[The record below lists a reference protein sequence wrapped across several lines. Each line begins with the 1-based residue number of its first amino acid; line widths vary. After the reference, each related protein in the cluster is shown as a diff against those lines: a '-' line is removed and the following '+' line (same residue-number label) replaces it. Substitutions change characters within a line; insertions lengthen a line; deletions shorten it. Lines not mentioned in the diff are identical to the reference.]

1 MLLRNNPEESLHTA
15 LATLTALGSLMHV
28 SVLSIRTV
36 PDPVLRS
43 PVTQVADSRFGSAS
57 LERLIDSMH
66 ETMDIVDGVGLA
78 GPQVGVS
85 QAIFVFHLDER
96 RGHVINPSIEIW
108 GETMTEPRE
117 GCLSVPELYFTPPRA
132 QYAKVTGKNHTG
144 QPVEY
149 QGEGLFA
156 RMLQH
161 EVDHLFGYLFVD
173 RLEDEQFRQARRA
186 MASPE
191 FTEATKRI
199 TSQRSVDISSAFGT
213 GSAFSN
219 PTS

>member
-1 MLLRNNPEESLHTA
+1 
-15 LATLTALGSLMHV
+15 
-28 SVLSIRTV
+28 
-36 PDPVLRS
+36 
-43 PVTQVADSRFGSAS
+43 
-57 LERLIDSMH
+57 
-66 ETMDIVDGVGLA
+66 GLA

-85 QAIFVFHLDER
+85 QAIFVFHIDER

-149 QGEGLFA
+149 QGESLFV
-156 RMLQH
+156 RLFQP
-161 EVDHLFGYLFVD
+161 EVDHLFCYLFVH
-173 RLEDEQFRQARRA
+173 RLEDEQFRPARRA

-199 TSQRSVDISSAFGT
+199 PSQRSVDISSAFGT

>member
-1 MLLRNNPEESLHTA
+1 M
-15 LATLTALGSLMHV
+15 ALGNLMHV
-28 SVLSIRTV
+28 SVLSSLTV

-43 PVTQVADSRFGSAS
+43 PAAQVADSRFGSAS
-57 LERLIDSMH
+57 LERLINSMH
-66 ETMDIVDGVGLA
+66 ETMDAVDGVGLA

-85 QAIFVFHLDER
+85 QAIFVFHLDDR
-96 RGHVINPSIEIW
+96 RGHIINPHIETW
-108 GETMTEPRE
+108 GATMMESRE
-117 GCLSVPELYFTPPRA
+117 GCLSVPELYFTPPRY
-132 QYAKVTGKNHTG
+132 QYAKVTGKDHSSLR
-144 QPVEY
+144 VKY

-191 FTEATKRI
+191 FNETAKRVA
-199 TSQRSVDISSAFGT
+199 SQRSANISSAFGT